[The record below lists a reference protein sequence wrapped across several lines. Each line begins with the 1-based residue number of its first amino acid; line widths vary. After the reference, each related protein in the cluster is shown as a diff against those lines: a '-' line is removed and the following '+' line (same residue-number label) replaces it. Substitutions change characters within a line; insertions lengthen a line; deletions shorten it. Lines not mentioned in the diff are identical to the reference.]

1 MSFKTLQQR
10 DGPPFVRGGEA
21 ARGGDPGAEEGLPGE
36 SVRAHG
42 THAEAS
48 LNYGATIISRNP
60 TDGGI
65 QRGGTSTNLPH
76 PAFDF
81 PLQGI
86 QLLFIPKA
94 FSPSLCISNRVSISP
109 RKPLLFFPVL
119 YARSAQRSLGLRD
132 RLQRRRK
139 RIRIVDPPPPPPWLL
154 LSLLQHPPNFQER
167 RQQVRSARKA
177 ALGGERGGSDR
188 SWGHGG
194 KRGRS
199 RLGGGKREG
208 YPHPAIFLSRA
219 TVFSARFLS
228 RSRRYGKR
236 RRGAQTDILRRR

>member
-1 MSFKTLQQR
+1 MAQPSS
-10 DGPPFVRGGEA
+10 P
-21 ARGGDPGAEEGLPGE
+21 
-36 SVRAHG
+36 
-42 THAEAS
+42 
-48 LNYGATIISRNP
+48 
-60 TDGGI
+60 GI
-65 QRGGTSTNLPH
+65 QPTGEYKGGGRLPIYLT
-76 PAFDF
+76 PPLTF
-81 PLQGI
+81 PY
-86 QLLFIPKA
+86 KESNS
-94 FSPSLCISNRVSISP
+94 FSSQRPSLPLFASVIGSRSPPENPFFSSP
-109 RKPLLFFPVL
+109 RIRYCTRALS
-119 YARSAQRSLGLRD
+119 SAISGLRD

-208 YPHPAIFLSRA
+208 YLHPAIFLSRA

-228 RSRRYGKR
+228 RSRRYGDR
-236 RRGAQTDILRRR
+236 RRGAHRLLLRRR